1 MLQDLPLNI
10 SLATERASRRGSP
23 GRRGSRSAVPGRG
36 TGGGKPGPSKL
47 LARPGPGRGAVG
59 GPRSA
64 SCLPWEGAEARSACA
79 GPAGAAPRRLG
90 GARAAAAVG
99 GPSGGPSLRS
109 PLSLVC
115 LCFGA
120 TGKRNES
127 AFHSCRPTLGSLAS
141 SCLAWGGGERG
152 LCRAEVPP
160 LPAPAP
166 VPPRPAEQPRR
177 EARRSRWA
185 SPRAG
190 LANASAVCAGA
201 GGRRREAPPP
211 RLTLDRSLR
220 QK

>member
-64 SCLPWEGAEARSACA
+64 SCLPWEGAEARAACA

-141 SCLAWGGGERG
+141 SCLAWGGGRAGSVPGGGAAAAGPRSGPSAPRRAASPGGETEPLGQSPGRSRQRERRVCRGWGEEERG
-152 LCRAEVPP
+152 S
-160 LPAPAP
+160 PAP
-166 VPPRPAEQPRR
+166 
-177 EARRSRWA
+177 
-185 SPRAG
+185 
-190 LANASAVCAGA
+190 LNA
-201 GGRRREAPPP
+201 
-211 RLTLDRSLR
+211 
-220 QK
+220 